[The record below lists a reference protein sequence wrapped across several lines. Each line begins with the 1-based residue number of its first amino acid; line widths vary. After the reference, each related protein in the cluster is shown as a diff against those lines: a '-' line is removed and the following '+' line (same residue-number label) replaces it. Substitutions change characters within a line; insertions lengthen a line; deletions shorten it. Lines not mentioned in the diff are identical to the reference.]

1 MEEILPFQSRVSIF
15 DYQIT
20 LIDINSQDLLILF
33 ERFQVKL
40 AELQNK
46 VYGKSERIRILKSLN
61 KQNHEYLAF
70 FVCRNPIDRLKSL
83 YSYSLDLG
91 RFKKGKKPK
100 NFKDFIAK
108 LSTNNSQPIISIR
121 SQTLAKIPNFFLQI
135 IIRCTVCVLLARD
148 IMIPSSR
155 WKVSQQMQS

>member
-46 VYGKSERIRILKSLN
+46 VYGKSERIRIGPYISYVR
-61 KQNHEYLAF
+61 Q
-70 FVCRNPIDRLKSL
+70 
-83 YSYSLDLG
+83 YSNLML
-91 RFKKGKKPK
+91 
-100 NFKDFIAK
+100 
-108 LSTNNSQPIISIR
+108 
-121 SQTLAKIPNFFLQI
+121 QT
-135 IIRCTVCVLLARD
+135 
-148 IMIPSSR
+148 
-155 WKVSQQMQS
+155 